1 MQIHELPTISG
12 SPSGGYFATDNGTQT
27 TKIDYTALAQA
38 IIEQY
43 NASTLAG
50 SAQSVKAALDGIGE
64 LAYAVNYKGMGRIAQ
79 NDDLNSYTTPGS
91 YVATSTG
98 ITTSLT
104 NCPINNSGFSLHV
117 ESVAGGTGQLLI
129 QTIKRTSSNIGEVY
143 LRTYTGSVWGAWEKV
158 PTRAEVDALN
168 SKVLGHI
175 GKEILTNANI
185 YSAYGW
191 ITGGKKNL
199 FLIIPLNLTDD
210 LSTATIASLKVG
222 LRLSTGGYAFGA
234 DNKDVTSMIT
244 RIVVNKREGV
254 LRVEITSDT
263 DICDTNNI
271 CCAGTANLTATF
283 S

>member
-1 MQIHELPTISG
+1 MQIHELPDVTAIG
-12 SPSGGYFATDNGTQT
+12 SGGYFATDNGSQT
-27 TKIDYTALAQA
+27 TKIDYDALAKA

-43 NASTLAG
+43 AASTLAG
-50 SAQSVKAALDGIGE
+50 TAQSVKAALDGIGE

-168 SKVLGHI
+168 SKTRLTMTRTENNLVDATSFNRVAAYKRGNMLWLNGNLVVSEGPASSPVEI
-175 GKEILTNANI
+175 GRIAGWSAVI
-185 YSAYGW
+185 SAYQNVPFQGNGAKV
-191 ITGGKKNL
+191 IIVEVTSGGVINISSTTG
-199 FLIIPLNLTDD
+199 
-210 LSTATIASLKVG
+210 IASGFYRFSFCVP
-222 LRLSTGGYAFGA
+222 
-234 DNKDVTSMIT
+234 
-244 RIVVNKREGV
+244 
-254 LRVEITSDT
+254 
-263 DICDTNNI
+263 
-271 CCAGTANLTATF
+271 CA
-283 S
+283 